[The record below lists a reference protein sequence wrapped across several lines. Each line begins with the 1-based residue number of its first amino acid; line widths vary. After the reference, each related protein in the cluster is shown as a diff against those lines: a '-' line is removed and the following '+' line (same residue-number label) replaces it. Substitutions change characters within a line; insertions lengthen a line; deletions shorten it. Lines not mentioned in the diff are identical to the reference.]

1 MKDLRR
7 VRTYG
12 SGPSIEVSDI
22 LQSVLVAELLCP
34 SASLWLVSP
43 WISDIP
49 VIDNREG
56 AMSSLGPDWAHRSI
70 LLSEVLPL
78 ILDAETRV
86 TVVLRGGVDNVTFQ
100 IRLQEL
106 AATHPRH
113 LRVIETPDVH
123 EKGLV
128 TDHAVVG
135 GSMNF
140 TFSGRSRNLEH
151 VVFDTNM
158 DRVNQL
164 QLELSQEYPWG
175 ESP

>member
-12 SGPSIEVSDI
+12 NGPSIEVSDV

-34 SASLWLVSP
+34 STAFWLVSP

-49 VIDNREG
+49 VFDNREG
-56 AMSSLGPDWAHRSI
+56 SLSSLGPDWAHRPI
-70 LLSEVLPL
+70 LLSEVIPV

-86 TVVLRGGVDNVTFQ
+86 TVVLRGGEDNSMFRT
-100 IRLQEL
+100 RLQ
-106 AATHPRH
+106 AMQATHPH
-113 LRVIETPDVH
+113 YLRIIERPEVH

-128 TDHAVVG
+128 TDHALVA

-140 TFSGRSRNLEH
+140 TFSGQSRNLEH
-151 VVFDTNM
+151 VVLDTNLE
-158 DRVNQL
+158 RVNQL

-175 ESP
+175 ESA